1 MEVVQ
6 YKCPNCGANLEF
18 QAATQ
23 DFGCKYCDSS
33 FTSAQ
38 LAEIYPQ
45 KENHRL
51 DVAEPPKSA
60 EEIKQEEMFAEYNA
74 LYNCPSCGAAVV
86 TDSNTSATKCVY
98 CNSPVM
104 LTGRLSGEYKP
115 SKVIPFKIT
124 EREASE
130 KLHEYCKKKWFLP
143 SGFLKSVSL
152 SEMKAIYVPYWIV
165 DCAAGGM
172 ITANCKKV
180 RTWTDGS
187 YMYTETKEYVAVRD
201 GDMTFENI
209 PHDASTRADDVLM
222 ESIEPFNYGDV
233 TDFKMSYLSG
243 YIAEK
248 YDVTKDQA
256 APRVKERA
264 VTGAVDV
271 MKATIVGYSTVT
283 VSQNT
288 VAVLRDKWRHYLLP
302 VWFLTYKYNGVNYYF
317 AVNGQT
323 GKFAGNLPI
332 VWGKVALAIAATMLG
347 LNGLAALAIKFLG
360 G

>member
-6 YKCPNCGANLEF
+6 YKCPNCGADLEF

-23 DFGCKYCDSS
+23 DFGCRYCDSAFS
-33 FTSAQ
+33 SAQ
-38 LAEIYPQ
+38 LKEIYPQ

-51 DVAEPPKSA
+51 DIQEPAKTN
-60 EEIKQEEMFAEYNA
+60 EELAQEAMFAEYNA

-86 TDSNTSATKCVY
+86 TDANTSATKCVY
-98 CNSPVM
+98 CNSPVI

-115 SKVIPFKIT
+115 AKLIPFKVT
-124 EREASE
+124 KQEAES
-130 KLHEYCKKKWFLP
+130 KLRDYCKKKWFLP
-143 SGFLKSVSL
+143 SKFRGSASL
-152 SEMKAIYVPYWIV
+152 TEMTAIYVPYWIV
-165 DCAAGGM
+165 NCLTGGS
-172 ITANCKKV
+172 ITANCKRL
-180 RTWTDGS
+180 RTWTTGN
-187 YMYTETKEYVAVRD
+187 YRYTETKEYIAVRD
-201 GDMTFENI
+201 GDMRFEGI

-222 ESIEPFNYGDV
+222 ESIEPFNYVDT

-248 YDVTKDQA
+248 YDVTKEQA

-271 MKATIVGYSTVT
+271 MKSTIVGYNTVT
-283 VSQNT
+283 VVQNSVT
-288 VAVLRDKWRHYLLP
+288 VLNDKWEHYLLP

-332 VWGKVALAIAATMLG
+332 VWGKVVLAILG
-347 LNGLAALAIKFLG
+347 TLAAVDVLGALVLKFLG
-360 G
+360 